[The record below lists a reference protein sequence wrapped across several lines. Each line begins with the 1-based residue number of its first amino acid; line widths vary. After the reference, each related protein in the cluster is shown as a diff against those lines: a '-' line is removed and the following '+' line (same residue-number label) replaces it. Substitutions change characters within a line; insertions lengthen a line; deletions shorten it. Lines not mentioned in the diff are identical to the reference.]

1 MSNKVFLDTASKILT
16 EGLVESVV
24 GLAEELTKANSA
36 AAAHK
41 PALEEYEERIQHQL
55 ERIEALDAEKQ
66 QLVGRRNAD
75 ILIHTAKVLGVEGE
89 RDAAKTRATE
99 LEAERD
105 AAKTR
110 VTELEAERDAAKK
123 RAEELEAEIAE
134 NKKGRDADRATWT
147 EWHKQYEER
156 FNALLA
162 DYNRVTGKA

>member
-1 MSNKVFLDTASKILT
+1 MTSQQCVAALIQRAQEFGCSCCSEMSNKVFLDTASKILT
-16 EGLVESVV
+16 EGLAESVV
-24 GLAEELTKANSA
+24 SLAEELTKANSA

-41 PALEEYEERIQHQL
+41 PALEEYEERIQRQL

-66 QLVGRRNAD
+66 QLAGRRNAD
-75 ILIHTAKVLGVEGE
+75 ILIHTAKVLGVEG
-89 RDAAKTRATE
+89 
-99 LEAERD
+99 
-105 AAKTR
+105 
-110 VTELEAERDAAKK
+110 ERDAAKK

>member
-1 MSNKVFLDTASKILT
+1 MTSQQCVTALIQRAQELGCSCCSEMSNKVFLDTASKILT

-24 GLAEELTKANSA
+24 GLAEEHAKAIKA
-36 AAAHK
+36 AAEHQ
-41 PALEEYEERIQHQL
+41 PALEEYEERIQRQL

-89 RDAAKTRATE
+89 RDAAKKRVAE
-99 LEAERD
+99 LEAE
-105 AAKTR
+105 
-110 VTELEAERDAAKK
+110 LAES
-123 RAEELEAEIAE
+123 
-134 NKKGRDADRATWT
+134 KKGREADRATWT
-147 EWHKQYEER
+147 EWHAKYEER